1 MSVSECFSSLFLG
14 LALRYKE
21 TQTWSL
27 SLWAHYPAG
36 LHVNQVLKY
45 SGTPLGTVGIGAES
59 D

>member
-1 MSVSECFSSLFLG
+1 MSASVAFSWCPVT
-14 LALRYKE
+14 LRYKE
-21 TQTWSL
+21 SQTWSL